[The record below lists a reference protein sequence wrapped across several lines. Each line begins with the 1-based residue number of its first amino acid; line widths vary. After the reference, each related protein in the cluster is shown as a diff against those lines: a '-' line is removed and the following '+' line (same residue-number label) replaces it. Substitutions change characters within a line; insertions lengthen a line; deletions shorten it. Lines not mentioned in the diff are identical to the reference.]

1 MAKGYYIKK
10 DQRDGLTL
18 NIKKEQFIE
27 YLQGLSGD
35 WLRFKIYERDM
46 VASNGLAYNM
56 ELIERKSEVT
66 GSSGSSKQAE
76 HESTPKPGR
85 PEGHQER

>member
-18 NIKKEQFIE
+18 NIKKDQFIQ
-27 YLQGLSGD
+27 YLQGVTGE
-35 WLRFKIYERDM
+35 WLRFKIYERDQ

-56 ELIERKSEVT
+56 ELIERKIEL
-66 GSSGSSKQAE
+66 
-76 HESTPKPGR
+76 PGTHGNNKEATNQ
-85 PEGHQER
+85 PNPNPTDKVD

>member
-18 NIKKEQFIE
+18 NIKKEQFIQ
-27 YLQGLSGD
+27 YLQGLPGE

-46 VASNGLAYNM
+46 IASNGLAYNM
-56 ELIERKSEVT
+56 ELIERKSEQGNT
-66 GSSGSSKQAE
+66 TERNKQAE
-76 HESTPKPGR
+76 HQPTWKPGR
-85 PEGHQER
+85 PEVD